1 MMDGFVA
8 EIREGLDQAGY
19 QNVPIMSYGIKYASS
34 FSVHSEMLQIQHL
47 LLGIENLSNGSCKPF
62 RGIKRIG
69 K

>member
-19 QNVPIMSYGIKYASS
+19 QNIPIMSYGIKYASS

-47 LLGIENLSNGSCKPF
+47 LWG
-62 RGIKRIG
+62 
-69 K
+69 

>member
-19 QNVPIMSYGIKYASS
+19 QNIPIMSYGIKYASS

-47 LLGIENLSNGSCKPF
+47 HLGIEKP
-62 RGIKRIG
+62 IKWILQTV
-69 K
+69 